1 MKKCRTYLILCLLF
15 VLSLGLVNSIND
27 LYENKDNIN
36 NNASFTTNTNHL
48 ANEKFYTVSV
58 QDDIFIESDT
68 DYEILQNNKYKI
80 KANSLI
86 SIFYKDSATTISSSD
101 TININSTYLEHLGF
115 YINNK
120 FYDKN
125 YFADNDIKI
134 NCNTSIKLAVKSYNL
149 LGIGTFQNVTNNGVV
164 SEDLINLLYIN
175 NSVVTTNSS
184 LVNLISLEKDFEITS
199 NLNSESSI
207 SNGHLLVDF
216 ENYKETKS
224 ICSFAIY
231 QNSSDY
237 KIVILDESNLDK
249 SKDIELSLIYNTNFN
264 NINEIK
270 INFHKNL
277 SYKNR

>member
-48 ANEKFYTVSV
+48 ANEKFYTISV

-80 KANSLI
+80 KENSLL
-86 SIFYKDSATTISSSD
+86 SVFYKDSATTISAND
-101 TININSTYLEHLGF
+101 TITINSTYLEHLGF

-125 YFADNDIKI
+125 YFAENDIKI
-134 NCNTSIKLAVKSYNL
+134 NSNITIKLAIKSYNL
-149 LGIGTFQNVTNNGVV
+149 LGVGIFQNVTNNDVA
-164 SEDLINLLYIN
+164 SEDLTDLLCIN
-175 NSVVTTNSS
+175 NNIVTTNSAFI
-184 LVNLISLEKDFEITS
+184 NLISLEKDFKITS
-199 NLNSESSI
+199 NLDSESSI
-207 SNGHLLVDF
+207 SNDCLLIDF
-216 ENYKETKS
+216 ETYKETKS
-224 ICSFAIY
+224 IYSFAIY
-231 QNSSDY
+231 QYSSNY

-249 SKDIELSLIYNTNFN
+249 SKDIELSLIYNTNFK

-270 INFHKNL
+270 IDFYKNL